1 MSNDD
6 SAPVIAAQTRLDELR
21 LQVGNRHPEYAT
33 GLNRLAMQL
42 IMQGSIEPAEP
53 LLREALEIRR
63 ETLGPKNPEYATN
76 LISLRGLL
84 WAKGDL
90 QESEELMRDALDIR
104 WEVMG
109 RDHPKT
115 LAVLKSLE
123 QLMLAKRATLGDS
136 PSGSLET
143 ENTPEPTDASI
154 LTEEDKTLVEASPRE
169 SVEEA
174 GVVGVFA
181 QGNSTGLLVETTETQ
196 PAEAEAV
203 ARFDGDFEAYQ
214 GQPHPST
221 HESHDDS
228 VNSREMAGRNGADYP
243 SEPALSGTPAEE
255 PTSVERAGGER
266 VLATRAE
273 LLGDCERR
281 KHQFNQ
287 AGDLLSREAER
298 WSIEGVPPSAS
309 LIDHL
314 GACTRDFNTLRVN
327 VLELA
332 GSLGVSLD
340 SVQLTN
346 VLEVEHLLQVLG
358 EVEGRHAQF
367 ESIRGLALGQLDRLL
382 TLAHVERD
390 DFEPLQACQEQA
402 KQLYNA
408 IANAPVL
415 ELPAEASELAE
426 GTHPLHSLLALAE
439 GESLDDELWS
449 VSLEQVENH
458 FGKALSVALGRSKI
472 IQP

>member
-1 MSNDD
+1 
-6 SAPVIAAQTRLDELR
+6 
-21 LQVGNRHPEYAT
+21 
-33 GLNRLAMQL
+33 
-42 IMQGSIEPAEP
+42 
-53 LLREALEIRR
+53 
-63 ETLGPKNPEYATN
+63 
-76 LISLRGLL
+76 
-84 WAKGDL
+84 
-90 QESEELMRDALDIR
+90 MRDALDIR